1 MNHAHRMFALSVALL
16 ALPAIAIA
24 GASADCDEPQTQFEI
39 NQCAQEEY
47 ERSDKALNLAYQEY
61 RAGLPDFQKAL
72 LKKAQ
77 LSWIRFRDDACE
89 FEASAVEGGSMQP
102 MVYSQCRSDYTLRR
116 LERIEAL
123 SACKLMP
130 NPGKECAG

>member
-1 MNHAHRMFALSVALL
+1 MNHAYRRLALAAALL
-16 ALPAIAIA
+16 ALPAIA
-24 GASADCDEPQTQFEI
+24 SADCDAPQTQFEM

-61 RAGLPDFQKAL
+61 RAGLPDSQKAL
-72 LKKAQ
+72 LKQAQ

-116 LERIEAL
+116 LERIQAL
-123 SACKLMP
+123 AACKLMP
-130 NPGKECAG
+130 NPGKDCTS